1 MGQAP
6 SYREHAERLIGEVKD
21 MFNSMSVED
30 GELISPLND
39 LLQRLWI
46 VDSVER
52 LGIDRHFKNEIKS
65 ALDYVY
71 RSVPIALLSILLIYV
86 LYIEYTRL

>member
-1 MGQAP
+1 MDQAP
-6 SYREHAERLIGEVKD
+6 SYREHADRVIGEVKD
-21 MFNSMSVED
+21 MFYSMSVDD

-39 LLQRLWI
+39 LFHRLWI

-52 LGIDRHFKNEIKS
+52 LGIDRHFKSEIKS

-71 RSVPIALLSILLIYV
+71 RSVHLLLICA
-86 LYIEYTRL
+86 LYIGYTRL